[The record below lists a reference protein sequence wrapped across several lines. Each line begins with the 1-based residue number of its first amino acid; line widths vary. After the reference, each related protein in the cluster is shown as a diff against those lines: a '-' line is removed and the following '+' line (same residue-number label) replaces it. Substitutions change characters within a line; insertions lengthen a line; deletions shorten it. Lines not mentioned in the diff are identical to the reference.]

1 MGDDAAHAKIDEI
14 LDGIQ
19 VKHFEMAGMVG
30 EYRAML
36 LKLRD
41 EPNAGAAKLAQG
53 LPGARYHVASTY
65 TEDQWRVLKGEIIR
79 LFGSDDGS

>member
-1 MGDDAAHAKIDEI
+1 MGDDDAHANIDEI

-36 LKLRD
+36 LKLRSEPD
-41 EPNAGAAKLAQG
+41 EDAAKLAKG
-53 LPGARYHVASTY
+53 LPGARYHVASKY
-65 TEDQWRVLKGEIIR
+65 TDEQWRVLKVEIDR
-79 LFGSDDGS
+79 LFEAD